1 MLNLK
6 GWRTHPQAV
15 PIQQATQGSAC
26 WDVSACLISDQKVN
40 VITSW
45 NESIARSIQEG
56 RLTLFSGERALIPS
70 GWIFDIPHTHS
81 MRLHPRS
88 GLAWKQGISLA
99 NAEGVIDADYIQETF
114 VCVLNM
120 TDVSHVIKHG
130 DRIAQLELVP
140 VWDLRFEEV
149 DVAPSQ
155 KTDRQGGFGSTGVHT

>member
-1 MLNLK
+1 
-6 GWRTHPQAV
+6 
-15 PIQQATQGSAC
+15 
-26 WDVSACLISDQKVN
+26 
-40 VITSW
+40 
-45 NESIARSIQEG
+45 
-56 RLTLFSGERALIPS
+56 
-70 GWIFDIPHTHS
+70 